1 MDPVLECYLK
11 KDKVSISREEA
22 GAPKTDGDALV
33 CNVPKN
39 SCARSFDE
47 ILFFHFFCPFQFWK
61 AAFKFHASREQP
73 AALTFAPQ
81 VKDLEWSR
89 IRADRI
95 DALQRRGELS
105 LWQGS
110 GS

>member
-1 MDPVLECYLK
+1 MK

-33 CNVPKN
+33 SNVPKN
-39 SCARSFDE
+39 SPARSFDE
-47 ILFFHFFCPFQFWK
+47 ILFFHFFAPFMS
-61 AAFKFHASREQP
+61 HASREQL

-89 IRADRI
+89 IRADLR